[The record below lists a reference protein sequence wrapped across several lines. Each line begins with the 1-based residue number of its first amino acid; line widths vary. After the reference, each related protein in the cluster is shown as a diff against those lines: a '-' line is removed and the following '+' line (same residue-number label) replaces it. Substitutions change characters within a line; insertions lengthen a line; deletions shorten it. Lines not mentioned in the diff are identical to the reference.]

1 MMLMS
6 ATELHTYAREQYV
19 AMFQEGM
26 DLVGHPDGHY
36 VMFKKED
43 LTAWVT
49 FTIAFTILIL
59 FDNFIL
65 NRKHQRIGMLRAAV
79 QTVFWMFT
87 AGAFAVYIYYRNGHN
102 AAFDWSSGYMLEW
115 MLSFDNLFVFHMIFQ
130 TYATPDHLKHKPLF
144 WGICGAVFFRLVFI
158 FIGEYLMH
166 AMWAA
171 HLFFGGFLIYT
182 GVQTVMTDEEDE
194 DPTQNPFV
202 QWLSSKVAF
211 IPIYDKQGSFFVQ
224 VPCDEAGN
232 CLVKLDED
240 GEYDNRGMENVEFE
254 SGSEN
259 GTRVPSSADDSEDR
273 SPVASSQSASSASSP
288 DIPQASPAGSSS
300 YGSVSND
307 VESANQDNGT
317 VVLERGASFLE
328 QAAAHPEFH
337 HYEKRATML
346 FLVVCCLEISDILF
360 AVDSVSAIVA
370 QVSDLFL
377 AYTSAVFAMLGLR
390 STFFIIDVLVKLFSL
405 LKYGVAIV
413 LVFIGIK
420 LCVSKVYHIPP
431 MLVCAI
437 LFGTLATSMILSVV
451 LDKMG
456 MLPEEDGEDDK
467 SNASDNEKPAK
478 GSKGKLEE
486 EEVLLAEPAKV

>member
-1 MMLMS
+1 ML
-6 ATELHTYAREQYV
+6 QDGV
-19 AMFQEGM
+19 
-26 DLVGHPDGHY
+26 DLVGAPDGHY

-43 LTAWVT
+43 FTAWIT
-49 FTIAFTILIL
+49 FTIVFTILII

-115 MLSFDNLFVFHMIFQ
+115 MLSFDNLFVFHMIFS

-182 GVQTVMTDEEDE
+182 GVQTVLTDEEDE

-211 IPIYDKQGSFFVQ
+211 IPIYDKQGSFFVN

-232 CLVKLDED
+232 CLVKLDDD
-240 GEYDNRGMENVEFE
+240 GEYDNRETTEFE
-254 SGSEN
+254 SGSEQ
-259 GTRVPSSADDSEDR
+259 GGMSTRAPSSAED
-273 SPVASSQSASSASSP
+273 SPVHSSSVSASSASSP
-288 DIPQASPAGSSS
+288 DVPAASPSSGSVG
-300 YGSVSND
+300 YGAVSND
-307 VESANQDNGT
+307 VEQGDR
-317 VVLERGASFLE
+317 VVIERGTSFLE

-390 STFFIIDVLVKLFSL
+390 STFFIIDVLVKIFSL
-405 LKYGVAIV
+405 LKYGVALV

-420 LCVSKVYHIPP
+420 LCISKVYHIPP

-437 LFGTLATSMILSVV
+437 LFVTLATSMILSVV

-456 MLPEEDGEDDK
+456 LMPDEEGDEK
-467 SNASDNEKPAK
+467 ESNASDTEKPTM
-478 GSKGKLEE
+478 KGKQPEE
-486 EEVLLAEPAKV
+486 EEALILAEPAKV